1 MAKQLLNTENQIF
14 AGAMENLN
22 EVIKDS
28 GTDIANGKFEKA
40 DIQLKITLSKHTED
54 EETGNCVPALEYK
67 IAVNMTDDTTP
78 ANSEHKSANI
88 YKEQRKAKTIHKNL
102 ELVVDADE
110 VYTDEIKTPL
120 EKMAEEK

>member
-1 MAKQLLNTENQIF
+1 MSKQLLNTENQIF
-14 AGAMENLN
+14 VGAMENLN

-40 DIQLKITLSKHTED
+40 EIQLKLVLSRHSESED
-54 EETGNCVPALEYK
+54 SGNCVPALEYK

-88 YKEQRKAKTIHKNL
+88 YKEQRKAKTIHKNI
-102 ELVVDADE
+102 ELIVEEDE
-110 VYTDEIKTPL
+110 VYTDELKTPL

>member
-1 MAKQLLNTENQIF
+1 MSKQLLNTENEIF
-14 AGAMENLN
+14 VNAIENLN

-28 GTDIANGKFEKA
+28 GIDIANGKFEKVE
-40 DIQLKITLSKHTED
+40 IQLKLVLSRHSETED
-54 EETGNCVPALEYK
+54 EGNCVPALEYK
-67 IAVNMTDDTTP
+67 IAVSMTDDTTP

-102 ELVVDADE
+102 VLIVEEEE

-120 EKMAEEK
+120 EKMVDEK